1 LVVSVAVVV
10 ASTVVLVVLLRPPG
24 PQARALVAQVQVVVF
39 RVGVP
44 VVRALRLVTTLHDQ
58 RVGQLASRQ
67 AAVAKNQKHAIA
79 LALLSAVSVPALP
92 ALVGVPISVALVRR
106 AVRGGARTRAR
117 VAKVEI
123 MVLWV
128 RLSVVS
134 ASMIVSVFHEA
145 GVSSQLAAFCFFA
158 GCALHSAP

>member
-1 LVVSVAVVV
+1 M
-10 ASTVVLVVLLRPPG
+10 
-24 PQARALVAQVQVVVF
+24 AQVQVVVF
-39 RVGVP
+39 RVGLP

-67 AAVAKNQKHAIA
+67 AAVAKNQKKAIA
-79 LALLSAVSVPALP
+79 LALLSAVVSVPALP
-92 ALVGVPISVALVRR
+92 ALVGVLISVALVRR
-106 AVRGGARTRAR
+106 AVRAVARTRAR

-158 GCALHSAP
+158 GCALHSVP